1 MRIEGKDYRT
11 IWFEDNV
18 VKIIDQTKLPHQF
31 IIKDLK
37 TIKDAINAIKIMEV
51 RGAPLI
57 GATAAYG
64 LVLAIIENNDQSF
77 LKKSADELISSRPT
91 AINLRWAVDRMMN
104 KLSGLN
110 SDKILE
116 IALNEAKDIC
126 EEDIKFCENIG
137 LNGLKI
143 IEEIYNKKKDTV
155 NILTHCN
162 AGWLATINWGTAT
175 SPIYHAHKK
184 GIPVHVW
191 ADETRPRN
199 QGANLT
205 SYELNEEGIKNT
217 IIADNTGGILMQR
230 GEVDMCIVGT
240 DRTLANGDVCNKVG
254 TYLKAL
260 AAHDNKIPFYVAL
273 PSSTIDWNIKDHKD
287 IPIDDTKIWAQR
299 LSYVGEL
306 GYELYVE
313 VKDAKKIY
321 ELIIEKGKDHNLS
334 NCGMHAM
341 DIMRMESGFLHWGHD
356 ISPEENQ
363 YQAGLSFTISNK
375 KNVDFIGKS
384 ALEKIDK
391 EKIKTR
397 FAKFTLKDSKPGEP
411 LLLHDEPI
419 YLEDKI
425 IGRSTSGNYSFNFK
439 KNLTFGYINND
450 FSNEE
455 LQNKNLFI
463 EVEKK
468 KYPIEISNKPLKQTN
483 FKNN

>member
-1 MRIEGKDYRT
+1 MKIEGKEYRT
-11 IWFEDNV
+11 IWFENNV

-37 TIKDAINAIKIMEV
+37 TVKDAINAIKIMEV

-77 LKKSADELISSRPT
+77 LKESAENLINSRPT
-91 AINLRWAVDRMMN
+91 AINLKWAVDRMMN
-104 KLSGLN
+104 KLSGVN

-116 IALNEAKDIC
+116 IVQNEAKKIC

-205 SYELNEEGIKNT
+205 SYELNEENISNT

-230 GEVDMCIVGT
+230 GQVDMCIVGT
-240 DRTLANGDVCNKVG
+240 DRTLANGDVCNKIG

-260 AAHDNKIPFYVAL
+260 AAKDNNVPFYVAL
-273 PSSTIDWNIKDHKD
+273 PSSTIDWDIKDYKD
-287 IPIDDTKIWAQR
+287 IPIEER
-299 LSYVGEL
+299 NSEELSHIEGLDEN
-306 GYELYVE
+306 GN
-313 VKDAKKIY
+313 VKKVQIYPEKSKAMNLAFDVTPAKYITG
-321 ELIIEKGKDHNLS
+321 LITEKGICEAS
-334 NCGMHAM
+334 
-341 DIMRMESGFLHWGHD
+341 
-356 ISPEENQ
+356 EN
-363 YQAGLSFTISNK
+363 GLK
-375 KNVDFIGKS
+375 K
-384 ALEKIDK
+384 L
-391 EKIKTR
+391 
-397 FAKFTLKDSKPGEP
+397 
-411 LLLHDEPI
+411 
-419 YLEDKI
+419 
-425 IGRSTSGNYSFNFK
+425 FK
-439 KNLTFGYINND
+439 
-450 FSNEE
+450 
-455 LQNKNLFI
+455 
-463 EVEKK
+463 
-468 KYPIEISNKPLKQTN
+468 
-483 FKNN
+483 